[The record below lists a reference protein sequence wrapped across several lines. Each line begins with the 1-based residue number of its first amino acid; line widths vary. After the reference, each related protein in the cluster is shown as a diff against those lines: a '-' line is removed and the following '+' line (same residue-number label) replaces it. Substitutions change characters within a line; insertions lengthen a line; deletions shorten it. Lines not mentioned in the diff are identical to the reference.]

1 MGEWDVVVVG
11 AGPAGAVSAALLAR
25 RGFRVALLD
34 RARFPRYKACAEYM
48 SPGVREVAHRLGV
61 WEAIQAAEPRLVP
74 GMEVVSPRG
83 TVLRLEYTV
92 GDRQRHAAT
101 LPRHTLD
108 ALLVKHAEA
117 CGAELVS
124 GVTAHN
130 ALVSEGVV
138 SGISASHDGAT
149 IRFPARLTIVAD
161 GHRSTIAK
169 ALHFALPPR
178 WPVRMG
184 LVAHYE
190 GSAPLRDGFGQM
202 HVGTGGYC
210 GVAPLPEDRLNVAIV
225 VKADAVTSSGMT
237 ATKYFEHW
245 IESMPA
251 LRLLLAHCRR
261 ISSVRGVGPIGS
273 RARRASTAGALVVGD
288 AAGFFDPFTGEG
300 IFRALRG
307 AELVADVG
315 YDALL
320 REDVSNESLSRYDS
334 LRGRAFGKKHA
345 VTALVQL
352 FVQFPALMEYA
363 LPRLSSRRAS
373 LQALGS
379 VLGDCQE
386 AEAFLNVPT
395 VWSALR
401 P

>member
-1 MGEWDVVVVG
+1 MTEWDVVVVG
-11 AGPAGAVSAALLAR
+11 AGPAGAVSAALLAK

-34 RARFPRYKACAEYM
+34 RARFPRHKACAEYM
-48 SPGVREVAHRLGV
+48 SPGVREVADRLGV
-61 WEAIQAAEPRLVP
+61 WDAIQAARPRLVP

-83 TVLRLEYTV
+83 KILRLEYTV
-92 GDRQRHAAT
+92 GNRQRYAAT
-101 LPRHTLD
+101 LPRHVLD
-108 ALLVKHAEA
+108 ALLVAHAEA
-117 CGAELVS
+117 CGAELVC
-124 GVTAHN
+124 GVTAHD
-130 ALVSEGVV
+130 ALMSDGVV
-138 SGISASHDGAT
+138 SGISVSRDGT
-149 IRFPARLTIVAD
+149 TNRFPARLTVVAD
-161 GHRSTIAK
+161 GHRSTVAK
-169 ALHFALPPR
+169 ALQIALPPR

-184 LVAHYE
+184 LVSHYE
-190 GSAPLRDGFGQM
+190 GPAPLRDGFGQM

-210 GVAPLPEDRLNVAIV
+210 GVAPLPDNRLNVAIV
-225 VKADAVTSSGMT
+225 VKADAVTSSGMS
-237 ATKYFEHW
+237 ATKYFEQW

-251 LRLLLAHCRR
+251 LRTLLAESRR

-300 IFRALRG
+300 IYRALRG

-320 REDVSNESLSRYDS
+320 RNDVGTESLARYDQ
-334 LRGRAFGKKHA
+334 LRGRAFRKKHA

-363 LPRLSSRRAS
+363 LPRLSSRQPS

-379 VLGDCQE
+379 VLGDCQD
-386 AEAFLNVPT
+386 AGAFLNAPT
-395 VWSALR
+395 MWSALR